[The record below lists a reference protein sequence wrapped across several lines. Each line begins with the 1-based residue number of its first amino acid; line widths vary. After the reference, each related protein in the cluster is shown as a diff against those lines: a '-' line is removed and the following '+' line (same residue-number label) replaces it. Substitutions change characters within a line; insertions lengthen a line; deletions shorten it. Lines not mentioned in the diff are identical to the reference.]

1 MDKTKAV
8 HAVKQTL
15 LAFVLV
21 TIGVVIGKEMTLRR
35 VQDMPSPSGNAQ
47 GNQVVVYY
55 AHATIRCVTCETIE
69 RLTHETLDEQFSQA
83 LAAGTLVFKDVDFQ
97 RDAAFAKKY
106 EVMANCVI
114 VSRIESG
121 CERAHRR
128 LDQVWELYPD
138 PPAFKRYVGD
148 AIGAYLAVLSGGDA

>member
-1 MDKTKAV
+1 MDKTKMVRVAK
-8 HAVKQTL
+8 HTL

-35 VQDMPSPSGNAQ
+35 VQDMPSPSGSIQ
-47 GNQVVVYY
+47 GNHVVVYY

-97 RDAAFAKKY
+97 RDGAFAKRY
-106 EVMANCVI
+106 EIVANCVI

-121 CERAHRR
+121 RERTHRR

-148 AIGAYLAVLSGGDA
+148 AILAHLDALSGGDA